1 MMDIMPRPQ
10 KNPVVYL
17 ALSPAMLATA
27 LGLSTAVVYEA
38 IASGALGP
46 IYVKGVKRRILVS
59 DAERWV
65 RSWKQATAPK
75 QMKRKV

>member
-1 MMDIMPRPQ
+1 MMDIMPRLQ

-27 LGLSTAVVYEA
+27 LGLSTATIYEA
-38 IASGALGP
+38 IAKGELGP
-46 IYVKGVKRRILVS
+46 VYVKGVKRRVLVS

-65 RSWKQATAPK
+65 RSFKQASAPK

>member
-10 KNPVVYL
+10 KNPIVYL

-27 LGLSTAVVYEA
+27 LGISTQAIYEA
-38 IASGALGP
+38 VAGGALGP
-46 IYVKGVKRRILVS
+46 VYVKGNKRRILVS

-75 QMKRKV
+75 QTKRII